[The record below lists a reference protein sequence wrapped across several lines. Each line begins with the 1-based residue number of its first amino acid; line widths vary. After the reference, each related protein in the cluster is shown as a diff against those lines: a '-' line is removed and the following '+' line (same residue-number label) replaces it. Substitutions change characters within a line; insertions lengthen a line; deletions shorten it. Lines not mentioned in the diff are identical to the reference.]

1 MEFKTH
7 SRGEAPPYGYE
18 KVSSLSSESL
28 YGTGGTT
35 TARPYFLPSA
45 GYEVPEGLREKPV
58 LGLLAPL
65 DTSYLDRSGSGD
77 PLDLFLGRKR
87 EFLVKSVEEIL
98 SLIDNREKLKYENLR
113 RIDYDSCK
121 VRTSILQI
129 SSWEVGADPQLEKV
143 RMGLEGEALGLEREK
158 RAEEVACWR
167 DTTRLK
173 EGLREVVERLWQD
186 RRREDL
192 LSGSG

>member
-1 MEFKTH
+1 MFT
-7 SRGEAPPYGYE
+7 R
-18 KVSSLSSESL
+18 
-28 YGTGGTT
+28 
-35 TARPYFLPSA
+35 
-45 GYEVPEGLREKPV
+45 
-58 LGLLAPL
+58 LLQDKCPR
-65 DTSYLDRSGSGD
+65 T
-77 PLDLFLGRKR
+77 KH
-87 EFLVKSVEEIL
+87 
-98 SLIDNREKLKYENLR
+98 LIYDREKLKYENLR

-186 RRREDL
+186 RRREEL